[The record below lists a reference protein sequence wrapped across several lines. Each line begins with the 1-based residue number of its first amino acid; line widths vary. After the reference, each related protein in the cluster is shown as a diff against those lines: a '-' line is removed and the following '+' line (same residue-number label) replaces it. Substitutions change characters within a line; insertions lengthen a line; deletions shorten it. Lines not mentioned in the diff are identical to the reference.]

1 MAELAYR
8 EHALELRDVQR
19 NAEAMEEEAH
29 PLVFDGIGICA
40 MSKSIQTSKTLS
52 ASLLEDH
59 WNPKLMR
66 KLIEVDMKLAYPGAR
81 VSKPK
86 VAKIIVDFVK
96 KSHEENPTEI
106 ARPFYEL

>member
-1 MAELAYR
+1 MCL
-8 EHALELRDVQR
+8 
-19 NAEAMEEEAH
+19 ME
-29 PLVFDGIGICA
+29 CA
-40 MSKSIQTSKTLS
+40 MSKSIETSKTLC

-66 KLIEVDMKLAYPGAR
+66 KLIEVDMKLTYLGAR

-96 KSHEENPTEI
+96 KSQLKLFAHLMSCKYFTKK
-106 ARPFYEL
+106 